1 MWQALRETIRPKG
14 AELITVGMDTLGAA
28 GCAPAIQAANA
39 AHPSLIDTHHQMAS
53 LFGVVNIPQAIW
65 INEEGMIVRPAESAP
80 PPPAPASE
88 EAPAPEGLDALP
100 ARMQAIMVEASQI
113 QSDPAAYHHA
123 LMDWVEQGEA
133 SEFALS
139 EAAVIERSKPQSD
152 DRARGHAHF
161 ELASEAATLGH
172 KGLAVKHFRAAH
184 ALVPDSWTF
193 RRQAWSLEPVD
204 AAGPFAR
211 FWQGPHPDR
220 PEERP
225 YEGDWLSDIR
235 AEGPANY
242 YDPFS
247 GK

>member
-65 INEEGMIVRPAESAP
+65 INEEGVIVRPAESAP
-80 PPPAPASE
+80 PPPAPVSE

-100 ARMQAIMVEASQI
+100 TRMQAIMVEASQI

-133 SEFALS
+133 SEFAPVSYTHL
-139 EAAVIERSKPQSD
+139 
-152 DRARGHAHF
+152 RAH
-161 ELASEAATLGH
+161 ET
-172 KGLAVKHFRAAH
+172 
-184 ALVPDSWTF
+184 
-193 RRQAWSLEPVD
+193 
-204 AAGPFAR
+204 
-211 FWQGPHPDR
+211 
-220 PEERP
+220 
-225 YEGDWLSDIR
+225 
-235 AEGPANY
+235 
-242 YDPFS
+242 
-247 GK
+247 